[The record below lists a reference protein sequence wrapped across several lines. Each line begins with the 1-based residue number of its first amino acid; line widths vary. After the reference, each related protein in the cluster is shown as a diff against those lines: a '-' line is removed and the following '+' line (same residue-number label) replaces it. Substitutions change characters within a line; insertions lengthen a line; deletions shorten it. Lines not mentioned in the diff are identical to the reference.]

1 MASKKP
7 IATIAYNEKIL
18 IEVLSNKLELHEI
31 KFFAY
36 IIHEGEGSGESEGK
50 KHIHVYVEPNKPIDC
65 MEFREDF
72 NTIEGLKTTL
82 IWRDSKLVDWF
93 WYVLHDEGYLKSKGL
108 KRQYHYSFSDMY
120 ASEPEELERLL
131 NESEVPESVRLRNAL
146 QDGLSLSEMFDNGIV
161 RPGNA
166 LGIKAIYESI
176 LRKKISE
183 VKKDDIK
190 KCKD

>member
-7 IATIAYNEKIL
+7 IATIAYNEIVLVDEL
-18 IEVLSNKLELHEI
+18 IKKLNNHEI

-36 IIHEGEGSGESEGK
+36 IKHHGEGTRESEGK
-50 KHIHVYVEPNKPIDC
+50 EHFHVYVEPNKPVDV
-65 MEFREDF
+65 MDFRESFD
-72 NTIEGLKTTL
+72 TPEGLHTTL
-82 IWRDSKLVDWF
+82 TWRDSKLVDWF
-93 WYVLHDEGYLKSKGL
+93 WYVLHDENYLRSKGL
-108 KRQYHYSFSDMY
+108 KRQYHYSFSDMT

-146 QDGLSLSEMFDNGIV
+146 QEGQSIAEMYDNGIV

-166 LGIKAIYESI
+166 LGVKAIFESI

-183 VKKDDIK
+183 VKNNDIEK
-190 KCKD
+190 H